1 MKKILFLLTLILLII
16 KSEAQNYQISF
27 TGSGAATT
35 VSSVQVQN
43 LTKGT
48 SLTLNGSDILHLTG
62 TAGVDQL
69 TSEEKSIRIYPNPTT
84 TNSNIEFELSN
95 AGLITVELYDITGKQ
110 ILSNQTN
117 LQVGSYTFIVDGLN
131 SGVYTLTIKS
141 DNINYSGKIISNC
154 KTSGIATITYTNNTS
169 KNYVAKTLKSTN
181 AVINMA
187 YTTGDVILLKGIS
200 GIYTTIKTLVPTSN
214 STQTF
219 NFVKTTDYDG
229 NNYGTVTI
237 GAQVWMTENLRVT
250 HYRTGVAIPNVT
262 DNTAWSALT
271 TGACS
276 DYANTPANSVIYGKL
291 YNWYAVSDTRNIA
304 PAGWHVPTNAELTT
318 LITYLGGETLA
329 GGKMKETG
337 TAHWG
342 SPNTG
347 ATNESGFAALPT
359 GSRSSSGTFLN
370 LGVYGNTWTSTVNGT
385 ADAYVYYMF
394 YGQPYCKRTVDP
406 MLTGLVVRLVKD

>member
-1 MKKILFLLTLILLII
+1 MNKTSLLIILILLII

-27 TGSGAATT
+27 NGSGATTT

-48 SLTLNGSDILHLTG
+48 SLTLNGTDILHLTG

-95 AGLITVELYDITGKQ
+95 AELITIELYDITGKR
-110 ILSNQTN
+110 ILSNQNN
-117 LQVGSYTFIVDGLN
+117 LQTGLYTFIVSGLN
-131 SGVYTLTIKS
+131 SGIYTLTIKS

-154 KTSGIATITYTNNTS
+154 KSNGIAKITYKNNIS
-169 KNYVAKTLKSTN
+169 KNIIAKTLKSTN

-200 GIYTTIKTLVPTSN
+200 GIYTTIKTLVPTSS

-237 GAQVWMTENLRVT
+237 GTQVWMTENLRVT

-276 DYANTPANSVIYGKL
+276 DYANTPANSAIYGKL
-291 YNWYAVSDTRNIA
+291 YNWYAVSDIRNIA
-304 PAGWHVPTNAELTT
+304 PSGWHVPTNAELTT
-318 LITYLGGETLA
+318 
-329 GGKMKETG
+329 
-337 TAHWG
+337 
-342 SPNTG
+342 
-347 ATNESGFAALPT
+347 
-359 GSRSSSGTFLN
+359 
-370 LGVYGNTWTSTVNGT
+370 
-385 ADAYVYYMF
+385 
-394 YGQPYCKRTVDP
+394 
-406 MLTGLVVRLVKD
+406 